1 MAKTFGDLLWIL
13 QTTQVVLHN
22 LAASFYTLVKIGKI
36 SFIVFKQVLNV
47 MYLIYSLVYF
57 WVYLF
62 DMSTV

>member
-57 WVYLF
+57 
-62 DMSTV
+62 